1 LNALLVFNHHSLPFD
16 SPEQAITAMP
26 EFLKLCI
33 RASNL
38 GLAPVLIDESIDKN
52 WFRLELAKEFYWQ
65 NWYKQSQKGNQDLIR
80 AFRSIVTRQPFFS
93 PDDMDDIS
101 LFDVS
106 FQGNRY
112 IAFRA
117 AVWYDSPLVSFATH
131 SPWNISP
138 LVVTVSKIDETENLQ
153 EKACSLLNLYSCEEF
168 ERRKTAFLKERNDCI
183 HTSKELF
190 SNRKEYYPAL
200 DFCGKSEEQFKD
212 GLFSPT
218 QLEQIKQT
226 LTVLNDFCKSW
237 QEKKISAYSDMALK
251 DAGLPYGLSGES
263 DTVLND
269 PALRRK
275 REFWLPSGN
284 KKLFEK
290 HIKLTQGLRI
300 HFYPDSSTR
309 TIYIGY
315 MGKHLPTKKF

>member
-1 LNALLVFNHHSLPFD
+1 LSALLVFNHHSLPFD

-38 GLAPVLIDESIDKN
+38 SLAPVLIDESIDKN

-65 NWYKQSQKGNQDLIR
+65 NWYKQNQKGNQDLIR

-138 LVVTVSKIDETENLQ
+138 LAVTVSKINEAENLQ
-153 EKACSLLNLYSCEEF
+153 EKSCSLLNLYSCEEF

-183 HTSKELF
+183 HTSQELF
-190 SNRKEYYPAL
+190 SKRKEYYPAL
-200 DFCGKSEEQFKD
+200 DFCGKSEEQFKE

-226 LTVLNDFCKSW
+226 LTVLNDFCESW
-237 QEKKISAYSDMALK
+237 QEEKISAYSDMALK

-290 HIKLTQGLRI
+290 HIKLAQGLRI